1 MAGNA
6 FASVCGL
13 VMIARVFGTTE
24 PRDFPVR
31 VQVAETSKGNIYAKD
46 GPCCS
51 RGYI

>member
-24 PRDFPVR
+24 PRDFSCPNV
-31 VQVAETSKGNIYAKD
+31 G
-46 GPCCS
+46 S
-51 RGYI
+51 RNF